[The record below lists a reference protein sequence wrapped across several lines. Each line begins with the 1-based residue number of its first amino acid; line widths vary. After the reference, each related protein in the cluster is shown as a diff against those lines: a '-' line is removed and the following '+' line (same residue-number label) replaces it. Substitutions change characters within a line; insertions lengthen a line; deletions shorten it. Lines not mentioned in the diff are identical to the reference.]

1 MLVWWILE
9 RSTLGFELK
18 AVGANPDAARTA
30 GMNVAK
36 VYTVAMLL
44 AGAFAGLAA
53 TMQINGDHAQI
64 SDTLIGTI
72 GFDAITEALLG
83 RRSPLGTVLAG
94 LPFGENGRGS
104 CKEGV

>member
-1 MLVWWILE
+1 
-9 RSTLGFELK
+9 
-18 AVGANPDAARTA
+18 
-30 GMNVAK
+30 MNVAK

-72 GFDAITEALLG
+72 GFDAITVALLG
-83 RRSPLGTVLAG
+83 RGSPLGTVLAG
-94 LPFGENGRGS
+94 LLFGALQVGGVSMQASTASPPPELAPLPPSPLGPFRLERRSVGE
-104 CKEGV
+104 